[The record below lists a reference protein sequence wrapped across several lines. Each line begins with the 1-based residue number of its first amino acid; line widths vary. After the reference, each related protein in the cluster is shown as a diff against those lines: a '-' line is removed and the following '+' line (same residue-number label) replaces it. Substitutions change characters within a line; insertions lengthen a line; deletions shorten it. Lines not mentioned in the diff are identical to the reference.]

1 MPGVHPAPARGV
13 RLRALV
19 IAAGSRL
26 GPYEVLSALGAGGMG
41 EVYKARDSRLGREV
55 AVKVLPED
63 FLDGEERRQRFERE
77 ARLLAALN
85 HPNIA
90 VLYSFEEIPV
100 SPSFSSSSSSSR
112 HILVMELLEGE
123 TLRQTI
129 AVGKLPL
136 RKAVDWA
143 IQIARGL
150 SAAHEK
156 SVIHRDL
163 KPENLFVT
171 KDGRVKIL
179 DFGLAKLAEDAVAGQ
194 GSNLPTAARGTEP
207 GVVLGT
213 MGYMAP
219 EQLRGKLA
227 DARSDLFAFGAVL
240 YEMLSGKKAFSGDSG
255 ADVITAILR
264 EEPADLSITNQ
275 SVPPGLERI
284 VRRCLEKAPEQRF
297 QSAGD
302 LAFALESLSTDSA
315 ARLAATDV
323 EPSRVMRRRAP
334 LLAAAGALVV
344 AGFFAGRAGQR
355 PAPAPTLLFERLSSD
370 PGVERSPAL
379 SPDGE
384 TVAYVKAVAGHRHV
398 FVQRVGS
405 DKPIDLSAD
414 SPDDDR
420 SDPTFSPDGSLVA
433 FCSGRRA
440 GGGIFVMGPLGESV
454 RRVTD
459 EGYGPAFAPDGREI
473 VYAEEAA
480 LSPLARGTRSHL
492 WAVELAT
499 GKKRMLFGPDAIEP
513 AVSPHGK
520 RVAFWGLIGDTAQ
533 RDIWTV
539 PLAGLKE
546 GEHPVP
552 VTNDAAVDFSPF
564 WSGDGSF
571 LYFGSDR
578 GGSLNLWRILIDEAS
593 GIPRG
598 SPEPITV
605 PVTWAG
611 TFPGSFRG
619 SLNGKRIAFTAPAEL
634 MTIEK
639 LALEPGTL
647 NPVGPPV
654 VLRRS
659 STAFEDLEI
668 SPDGA
673 TLATR
678 TAGRIEDICLVSA
691 DGQKLR
697 RLTHDELRNRA
708 PVFTADGKRLVFYS
722 NREGDYGAYSISAD
736 GSGLSRL
743 TPAKSPFYL
752 YPALSPDGRFI
763 AAASF
768 DTRVAVFPLVAGS
781 GGALSVGVQASEL
794 PSRWPWGWSRE
805 GTRLLAAGPGGEL
818 ALEALLCT
826 PEKKDC
832 EDLGVRAYNAK
843 FAPDGRKVVLSTP
856 DGIRVLDLATR
867 QSRLIHPAAE
877 GTLQRIALS
886 PDGRALYFLRNVTES
901 DIWVGT
907 FR

>member
-1 MPGVHPAPARGV
+1 
-13 RLRALV
+13 
-19 IAAGSRL
+19 
-26 GPYEVLSALGAGGMG
+26 MG
-41 EVYKARDSRLGREV
+41 EVYRARDARLARDV
-55 AVKVLPED
+55 AIKVLPED
-63 FLDGEERRQRFERE
+63 FLEGEVNKARFERE
-77 ARLLAALN
+77 AKLLASLN

-90 VLYSFEEIPV
+90 AVFSFEEIPGSL
-100 SPSFSSSSSSSR
+100 SPSSSSATR
-112 HILVMELLEGE
+112 HILIMELLEGE
-123 TLRQTI
+123 SLRQAI
-129 AVGKLPL
+129 AAGKLPL

-156 SVIHRDL
+156 GVVHRDL

-171 KDGRVKIL
+171 RDGRVKIL
-179 DFGLAKLAEDAVAGQ
+179 DFGLAKLAEDASAGS

-219 EQLRGKLA
+219 EQVRGKPA

-264 EEPADLSITNQ
+264 EEPADLSVTNQ

-315 ARLAATDV
+315 ARPAATDV
-323 EPSRVMRRRAP
+323 GPSRGVRRRAP
-334 LLAAAGALVV
+334 LLAAAAALLLG
-344 AGFFAGRAGQR
+344 GFLTGRVGR
-355 PAPAPTLLFERLSSD
+355 KSAPAPTLLFERLSSD
-370 PGVERSPAL
+370 PGIERSPAL
-379 SPDGE
+379 SSDGE
-384 TVAYVKAVAGHRHV
+384 NVAYVKAVGGYRHV

-420 SDPTFSPDGSLVA
+420 FDPAFSPDGSLIA
-433 FCSGRRA
+433 FRSGRT
-440 GGGIFVMGPLGESV
+440 GGGIFVMGPVGESV

-459 EGYGPAFAPDGREI
+459 EGYGPAFTPDGREI

-480 LSPLARGTRSHL
+480 LSPLARGRRSHI
-492 WAVELAT
+492 WTVELAT
-499 GKKRMLFGPDAIEP
+499 GKKRMLYGPDAVEP

-520 RVAFWGLIGDTAQ
+520 RVAFWGLVGDTAQ
-533 RDIWTV
+533 RDVWTV

-546 GEHPVP
+546 GEKPVP

-564 WSGDGSF
+564 WSADGST

-578 GGSLNLWRILIDEAS
+578 GGSFNLWRIPIDEAS
-593 GIPRG
+593 GVPRG
-598 SPEPITV
+598 APEPVTV
-605 PVTWAG
+605 PITWAG

-619 SLNGKRIAFTAPAEL
+619 SRNGKRIAFTAPAEL

-647 NPVGPPV
+647 NPSGPPV
-654 VLRRS
+654 VVRRS

-678 TAGRIEDICLVSA
+678 TVGRVEDLCLVST

-697 RLTHDELRNRA
+697 RLTHDEFRNRGPA
-708 PVFTADGKRLVFYS
+708 FTADGTRLVFYS
-722 NREGDYGAYSISAD
+722 SRDGDYGAYSIATD
-736 GSGLSRL
+736 GSGLARL
-743 TPAKSPFYL
+743 TPPKSPFYL
-752 YPALSPDGRFI
+752 YPALSSDGRFF
-763 AAASF
+763 AASSF
-768 DTRVAVFPLVAGS
+768 DARVAVFPLVAGA
-781 GGALSVGVQASEL
+781 GGSLAVGTPVSEFE
-794 PSRWPWGWSRE
+794 SRWPWSFSRD
-805 GTRLLAAGPGGEL
+805 GVRLLVAGPGGDL
-818 ALEALLCT
+818 LLEALVCT
-826 PEKKDC
+826 PAKKTC
-832 EDLGVRAYNAK
+832 EDLGVRAYAGQI
-843 FAPDGRKVVLSTP
+843 APDGRKAVFSTA
-856 DGIRVLDLATR
+856 DGIRVLDLASR
-867 QSRLIHPAAE
+867 QSRLILPAPE